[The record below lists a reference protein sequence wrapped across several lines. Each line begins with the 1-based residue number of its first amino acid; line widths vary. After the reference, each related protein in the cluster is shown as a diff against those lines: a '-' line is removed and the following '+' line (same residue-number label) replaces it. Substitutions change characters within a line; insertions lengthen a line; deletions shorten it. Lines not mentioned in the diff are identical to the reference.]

1 AVEAVKLAAEPEVAV
16 VPDSAVALVVCGE
29 HATPARETHVGKVGR
44 STEVEELLPPVIVHH
59 VPHLLPERATQ
70 QLGELVLPCRFLRL
84 GPLARGEA
92 LGTGRIAHLLPLRL
106 FGLTKAEQL
115 ATAHEALDADPG
127 VAQHLLNLPH
137 LA

>member
-1 AVEAVKLAAEPEVAV
+1 M
-16 VPDSAVALVVCGE
+16 SIMSR
-29 HATPARETHVGKVGR
+29 TF
-44 STEVEELLPPVIVHH
+44 S
-59 VPHLLPERATQ
+59 PERATQ

-106 FGLTKAEQL
+106 LRAAKAEQL

-137 LA
+137 LADQGRRHPQAVGMIEHWK